1 MNSGIDCWCSGFN
14 HCSIAPPAGKEVL
27 NARVFFVVRRDFK
40 MREKTEVIWSIT
52 KISRIAFLNM
62 LPKAPVGAV
71 LVCLEFSRRESKR
84 VSL

>member
-1 MNSGIDCWCSGFN
+1 
-14 HCSIAPPAGKEVL
+14 
-27 NARVFFVVRRDFK
+27 
-40 MREKTEVIWSIT
+40 MREKTEVIWSVT

-62 LPKAPVGAV
+62 LPKAPVDAV